1 MNIERIL
8 SEADPAR
15 NVPEDE
21 LTASRRR
28 AFAQATTDGAVH
40 SLNDGAVITDSRK
53 KPGVS
58 AASPSPLF
66 ARLAAAAIAVIAI
79 VALGVTAT
87 LFPRPGVDVAENT
100 LAVEKLFQE
109 AAAVVAGTPL
119 SAQSQG
125 GANSETL
132 RFQLEVDVQQVLKGG
147 IPTQSVLFD
156 VTGHPA
162 VNADTIGE
170 ANSGSLYKRAQL
182 FFLDGTNKLVESP
195 LAMLTVTNKRTGAV
209 VDSSGDP
216 VALPEQLRNQ
226 LTLLPV
232 TEVPLETSG
241 MGAGQAVDGE
251 VLGRVPGAAQEDP
264 VLGVI
269 QGEVG
274 EEGACFWYEFEGQ
287 RWYLVWPEGFT
298 AHVADLPRTF
308 MGNGPTPMVLNEA
321 GYPYVV
327 SGFPTPFI
335 EGRTRPGE
343 ESTCNGLSMP
353 VAEIA
358 VESNSTLLRF

>member
-21 LTASRRR
+21 LAASRRR
-28 AFAQATTDGAVH
+28 AFAQATSDGAAH
-40 SLNDGAVITDSRK
+40 SLNDGAVITDSPK
-53 KPGVS
+53 TPGDS
-58 AASPSPLF
+58 TASHSPLF
-66 ARLAAAAIAVIAI
+66 ARLAAAAVAIVAI

-87 LFPRPGVDVAENT
+87 LFPRSGVDVAENT
-100 LAVEKLFQE
+100 VAVEKLFQD
-109 AAAVVAGTPL
+109 AAAVVVGTPL
-119 SAQSQG
+119 SALSQG
-125 GANSETL
+125 GADSETL

-162 VNADTIGE
+162 ANADTIGE
-170 ANSGSLYKRAQL
+170 ANSGSLYKRAHL

-209 VDSSGDP
+209 VDSSGNP
-216 VALPEQLRNQ
+216 VALPEQVRDQ
-226 LTLLPV
+226 LTLLPA

-241 MGAGQAVDGE
+241 VGAGQAVDGE
-251 VLGRVPGAAQEDP
+251 VLGRVPVAAERDP
-264 VLGVI
+264 ALGII
-269 QGEVG
+269 QGYVG
-274 EEGACFWYEFEGQ
+274 DDSACFWYEFEGQ
-287 RWYLVWPEGFT
+287 RWYLLWPEGFT
-298 AHVADLPRTF
+298 AHVPDLPRAF
-308 MGNGPTPMVLNEA
+308 MANGPTPMVLNEA

-335 EGRTRPGE
+335 EGRIRSSE
-343 ESTCNGLSMP
+343 ERTCSGLSMP
-353 VAEIA
+353 VVEIA
-358 VESNSTLLRF
+358 VESGSTLLGF